1 MYFKDKER
9 VVRVR
14 LSEEQLSKL
23 IALAELS
30 GISVSE
36 LIRQAINRL

>member
-1 MYFKDKER
+1 MYYKDKDR

-14 LSEEQLSKL
+14 VSEEQLNKL
-23 IALAELS
+23 ISLAELS

>member
-1 MYFKDKER
+1 MYYKDKER

-14 LSEEQLSKL
+14 VSEEQLNKL

>member
-1 MYFKDKER
+1 MYYKDKER

-14 LSEEQLSKL
+14 VREEQLSKL
-23 IALAELS
+23 IVLSELS